1 MDAVVDFGSGRAGN
15 RYRHR
20 RVLRGEEE
28 EDGKGQIIANAKKS
42 RACTYAKPGIK
53 RWLWTPLKGEDLESQ
68 MCGSL
73 LLFTDAAIGLFLAL
87 YGL

>member
-28 EDGKGQIIANAKKS
+28 EDGKGQIIANAKKI
-42 RACTYAKPGIK
+42 PGLHLREARNK
-53 RWLWTPLKGEDLESQ
+53 EV
-68 MCGSL
+68 
-73 LLFTDAAIGLFLAL
+73 AIGPS
-87 YGL
+87 

>member
-1 MDAVVDFGSGRAGN
+1 MDTVVDFGSGRAVN

-53 RWLWTPLKGEDLESQ
+53 RWPLAPLKEV
-68 MCGSL
+68 
-73 LLFTDAAIGLFLAL
+73 AL
-87 YGL
+87 GPS